1 MCEVLGVPAG
11 EPELCELEGFDGVH
25 GLTSFALAAS
35 LLPRPLAEPRPS
47 VPTPCVPV
55 KVEER
60 PVMPL
65 IAMVA
70 AIFVAVLACAVWLL
84 RSA

>member
-1 MCEVLGVPAG
+1 MVGI
-11 EPELCELEGFDGVH
+11 
-25 GLTSFALAAS
+25 TSHHSFCIS
-35 LLPRPLAEPRPS
+35 LLLRPLAEPRPS
-47 VPTPCVPV
+47 VPTSCAPV

-65 IAMVA
+65 LAMAV

-84 RSA
+84 R